1 MSNVNISF
9 KPTGDP
15 FVDAGGNALKYLMEM
30 FSEKSISDLIELA
43 TEIYVTDWGKNVY
56 NVFHTNAVKKLG
68 TESLRMVFDSYI
80 KEIELSDSQ
89 GSDKMVFTKK
99 RNCEICGQLTIL
111 YPSSR
116 EFFPLTGSGALV
128 NYYTSHKEGSLI
140 CGNCSIKLFFLPLIV
155 IQTGEMLALLH
166 TENQKSQEYWI
177 KKTIAENISKISKKI
192 SVGIIKSEFGNPKN
206 ALFKFASDIIT
217 EVNDDTLSDYLQLYH
232 FTNFGAA
239 PNCDIY
245 RLPNPIF
252 LFLNKVIRYCHSDWY
267 VFIQKHYHI
276 KKSSWDY
283 TDDQWISGKDNQPM
297 SEEDYLNN
305 PNDVFGRL
313 LNGDSILGFLRKFYK
328 DAYIHNKRHSQVTM
342 AIYYIKE
349 VLGMRQEQINLIKK
363 VANVVFDL
371 AQKEN
376 NYKKYLVMLEGA
388 GKAYQ
393 LRSVLLR
400 IIKENYKSGAAEP
413 VIRLQDY
420 VDYLFPDGQFW
431 GEVRDL
437 MLIYLYERLHDEN
450 INRQDVVDSLDIV
463 ETTEETNEGA

>member
-1 MSNVNISF
+1 MTNVNISF

-15 FVDAGGNALKYLMEM
+15 FVDAGSDALKYL
-30 FSEKSISDLIELA
+30 SIFYPHKTIIELIEEVA
-43 TEIYVTDWGKNVY
+43 KIYVTKW
-56 NVFHTNAVKKLG
+56 
-68 TESLRMVFDSYI
+68 ESKINPLFLNSRVTHISRKPPEKI
-80 KEIELSDSQ
+80 SETIELYQ
-89 GSDKMVFTKK
+89 EMCTPKIETQKG
-99 RNCEICGQLTIL
+99 NCRICGISDHLFQAG
-111 YPSSR
+111 R
-116 EFFPLTGSGALV
+116 EQFCLTGSAPFV
-128 NYYTSHKEGSLI
+128 NFHHSHEEGILI
-140 CGNCSIKLFFLPLIV
+140 CKECSIKLFFLPLIV
-155 IQTGEMLALLH
+155 IQMGGLLALLQ
-166 TENQKSQEYWI
+166 TDNQKSQNYWVN
-177 KKTIAENISKISKKI
+177 KTVKENLDKIGKNTSE
-192 SVGIIKSEFGNPKN
+192 GIIKSEFGNPKN
-206 ALFKFASDIIT
+206 AMFRIASDIIT
-217 EVNDDTLSDYLQLYH
+217 EVNDDALSDYLQLYH

-267 VFIQKHYHI
+267 VFVQKHYHI

-283 TDDQWISGKDNQPM
+283 TGDQWISGKDNQPM
-297 SEEDYLNN
+297 SEGDYLNN

-313 LNGDSILGFLRKFYK
+313 LNGDSILGLLRKFYK
-328 DAYIHNKRHSQVTM
+328 DAYVHNKRHSQVTM

-349 VLGMRQEQINLIKK
+349 VLGMRQEQIDLIKK

-450 INRQDVVDSLDIV
+450 INRQDVVDTSDIA
-463 ETTEETNEGA
+463 ETTEEINEGA